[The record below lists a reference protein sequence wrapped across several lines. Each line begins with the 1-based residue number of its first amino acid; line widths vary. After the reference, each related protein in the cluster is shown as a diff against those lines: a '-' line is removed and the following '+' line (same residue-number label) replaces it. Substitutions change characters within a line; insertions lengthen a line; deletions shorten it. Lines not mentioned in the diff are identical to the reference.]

1 MRSTRQRIKGNLT
14 PREAKLTQ
22 GDRLLQG
29 LADSR
34 ELVRWAYD
42 AKVGAIS
49 EIFPVGDDYVVAV
62 VTEID
67 NEDYTPIEK
76 VANNIRQTLIT
87 DKKFEKIVSEMKRFD
102 YRRGRPKPWYRSRSF
117 RRCPLRIVLYP

>member
-1 MRSTRQRIKGNLT
+1 MRLATITYPVEASSATRRNVHSQASLFSVEGKGSVDAFNEAANKGNLT

-49 EIFPVGDDYVVAV
+49 EIFLWVM
-62 VTEID
+62 TMWS
-67 NEDYTPIEK
+67 
-76 VANNIRQTLIT
+76 Q
-87 DKKFEKIVSEMKRFD
+87 
-102 YRRGRPKPWYRSRSF
+102 W
-117 RRCPLRIVLYP
+117 